1 VRHTEVRRLRVHE
14 TDGKAHQGAPEEGE
28 EGMIDWGVV
37 FYVSG
42 SMLAGSAIIGLFYF
56 LRREA

>member
-1 VRHTEVRRLRVHE
+1 
-14 TDGKAHQGAPEEGE
+14 
-28 EGMIDWGVV
+28 MIDWGVV